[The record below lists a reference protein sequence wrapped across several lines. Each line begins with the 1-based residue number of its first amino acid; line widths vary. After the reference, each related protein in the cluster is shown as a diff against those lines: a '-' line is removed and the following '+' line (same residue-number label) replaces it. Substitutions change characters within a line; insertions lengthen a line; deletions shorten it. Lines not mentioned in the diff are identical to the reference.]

1 MKLTKQ
7 TALKG
12 ALLMVL
18 AANVSWE
25 KLEVGSSELASNGT
39 EGVVGTGTAAS
50 GAKEGDGKVSTA
62 PAALTLKADGAP
74 PAPVQLK
81 ATEIA
86 KTTLPSH
93 EDESK
98 ICGDTYKLK
107 YQQVEKGGEMMTE
120 ITAVRPTRAGDSW
133 VSITWRADLINTI
146 VKKSEADKALTAAIK
161 AHRALKKES
170 CAGSEVATREDAGK
184 DDEDRSRIADG
195 MKNCTLDKKGN
206 SLKGEAKLDCW
217 LDQLNNI
224 DKRVGKH
231 KSDEATSKSVL
242 AEMQRIVRGPFKRLL
257 KDALVS
263 DDEDRA
269 EHAKEVITEAMQTV
283 EDIGAE
289 HDLGRSSR
297 TGRNN
302 NAVSKL
308 IGELSAMKTGAE
320 AHEESEK
327 YASRAK
333 DVKENLR
340 TTRAELN
347 ARRVERDA
355 LYQAAM
361 RNPLDTYAMQAY
373 YESHQQYQNAAATL
387 DFVKGDYEA
396 LRYDIGMNLE
406 PNMIR
411 PMRTMQTTGLMTAQD
426 YKEFSQPFADLQKL
440 MRESVSYMNLSTVNS
455 LAATRTSGFSGTIKD
470 SVLGADYAIPANLAT
485 VRSTGVAGSARSS
498 IPGLPTTAPS
508 LSFQAPRSIFTPN

>member
-25 KLEVGSSELASNGT
+25 KLEVGSQELAS
-39 EGVVGTGTAAS
+39 EAVTGTPATPLAA
-50 GAKEGDGKVSTA
+50 AGDGKVSQT
-62 PAALTLKADGAP
+62 PAELTVVANGAP
-74 PAPVQLK
+74 PAAIKIAAPD
-81 ATEIA
+81 AA

-93 EDESK
+93 EDSAK
-98 ICGDTYKLK
+98 ICGDIYKLK

-120 ITAVRPTRAGDSW
+120 ITAHRPTRAGDSW

-146 VKKSEADKALTAAIK
+146 VKKSDADNALMATVK
-161 AHRALKKES
+161 AHRTLKKEA
-170 CAGSEVATREDAGK
+170 CPGSEVATREETGK
-184 DDEDRSRIADG
+184 DDEEKTRIADG
-195 MKNCTLDKKGN
+195 MKNCTLDRKGT

-217 LDQLNNI
+217 LDQLNSI

-231 KSDEATSKSVL
+231 KSDEAMSKAVL

-257 KDALVS
+257 KDALMS

-269 EHAKEVITEAMQTV
+269 DHARELVTEAMQAV

-297 TGRNN
+297 TGRSN

-340 TTRAELN
+340 TTRSELN
-347 ARRVERDA
+347 ARRAERDA
-355 LYQAAM
+355 LYQQAM

-373 YESHQQYQNAAATL
+373 YESNQAYLNASATL
-387 DFVKGDYEA
+387 DFVKGDYDA
-396 LRYDIGMNLE
+396 LRMDIGMNLE
-406 PNMIR
+406 PNLIR
-411 PMRTMQTTGLMTAQD
+411 PLRTMQTTGLMTAQD
-426 YKEFSQPFADLQKL
+426 YKEFSQPFADLQKM
-440 MRESVSYMNLSTVNS
+440 MRESVNFMNLSNVS
-455 LAATRTSGFSGTIKD
+455 SVAATRTSGFSGTIQN
-470 SVLGADYAIPANLAT
+470 SVLGSDFAIPTNLAT
-485 VRSTGVAGSARSS
+485 VRSTGFSGSARAT
-498 IPGLPTTAPS
+498 IPGLPSTAPT
-508 LSFQAPRSIFTPN
+508 LSFQAPRSIFSPN

>member
-25 KLEVGSSELASNGT
+25 KLEVGSQELAS
-39 EGVVGTGTAAS
+39 EAVTGAPATPLAAT
-50 GAKEGDGKVSTA
+50 GDGKISAA
-62 PAALTLKADGAP
+62 PAALTVKADGAP
-74 PAPVQLK
+74 PAAIKIASPD
-81 ATEIA
+81 AA

-93 EDESK
+93 EADAK

-120 ITAVRPTRAGDSW
+120 ITAHRPTRAGDSW

-146 VKKSEADKALTAAIK
+146 VKKSEADNALMATVK
-161 AHRALKKES
+161 AHRTLKKEA
-170 CAGSEVATREDAGK
+170 CPGSEVAAQSDAGK
-184 DDEDRSRIADG
+184 DDEDKSRIADG
-195 MKNCTLDKKGN
+195 MKNCTLDKKGT

-217 LDQLNNI
+217 LDQLNAI

-231 KSDEATSKSVL
+231 KSDEAMGKAVL
-242 AEMQRIVRGPFKRLL
+242 AEMQRIVRGPFKREL
-257 KDALVS
+257 KSALMS
-263 DDEDRA
+263 DDDDRA
-269 EHAKEVITEAMQTV
+269 EHAKDLITEAMQTI
-283 EDIGAE
+283 EDLGAE

-297 TGRNN
+297 SGRSN

-340 TTRAELN
+340 TTRSELN
-347 ARRVERDA
+347 ARRAERDA
-355 LYQAAM
+355 LYQQAM

-373 YESHQQYQNAAATL
+373 YESNQQYQNASATL
-387 DFVKGDYEA
+387 DFVKGDYDA

-406 PNMIR
+406 PNLIR
-411 PMRTMQTTGLMTAQD
+411 PMRSMQTSGLMTAQD
-426 YKEFSQPFADLQKL
+426 YKEFSQPFADLQKM
-440 MRESVSYMNLSTVNS
+440 MRESVNYMNLSAVTT
-455 LAATRTSGFSGTIKD
+455 ATRTSGFSGQIKD
-470 SVLGADYAIPANLAT
+470 SVLGADYAIPTNLAT
-485 VRSTGVAGSARSS
+485 VRSTAVNGSARSS
-498 IPGLPTTAPS
+498 VPGLPTSAPT
-508 LSFQAPRSIFTPN
+508 LSFQAPRSIFSPN

>member
-25 KLEVGSSELASNGT
+25 KLEVGSHELAS
-39 EGVVGTGTAAS
+39 EAVTGTPATPRAAT
-50 GAKEGDGKVSTA
+50 GDGRVSTA
-62 PAALTLKADGAP
+62 PAALAVATNGAP
-74 PAPVQLK
+74 PAAIKIAAPE
-81 ATEIA
+81 AA

-93 EDESK
+93 EDSVK

-120 ITAVRPTRAGDSW
+120 ITAHRPTRAGDSW

-146 VKKSEADKALTAAIK
+146 VKKSDADNALMATVK
-161 AHRALKKES
+161 AHRTLKKEA
-170 CAGSEVATREDAGK
+170 CPGSEVAAQGDAGK
-184 DDEDRSRIADG
+184 DDEEKSRIADG
-195 MKNCTLDKKGN
+195 MKNCKLDKNGK
-206 SLKGEAKLDCW
+206 SLKGEAILDCW
-217 LDQLNNI
+217 LDQLNSI

-231 KSDEATSKSVL
+231 KSDEAMGKAVL
-242 AEMQRIVRGPFKRLL
+242 AEMQRIVRGPFKRELKSALL
-257 KDALVS
+257 S
-263 DDEDRA
+263 DDDDRA
-269 EHAKEVITEAMQTV
+269 DHAKQLVTEAMQAIG
-283 EDIGAE
+283 DIGAE
-289 HDLGRSSR
+289 HDLGRSRRS
-297 TGRNN
+297 GRSN

-308 IGELSAMKTGAE
+308 IDELSALKTGAE

-333 DVKENLR
+333 DVKDNLR

-347 ARRVERDA
+347 ARRAERDA
-355 LYQAAM
+355 LYQQAM

-373 YESHQQYQNAAATL
+373 YEADQQLRNSSAVL

-406 PNMIR
+406 PNLIR
-411 PMRTMQTTGLMTAQD
+411 PMRSMQTTGLMTAQD
-426 YKEFSQPFADLQKL
+426 FKEFSQPFADLQKM
-440 MRESVSYMNLSTVNS
+440 MRESVNFMNLSNGSAV
-455 LAATRTSGFSGTIKD
+455 AATRTSGFSGTIKD
-470 SVLGADYAIPANLAT
+470 SVLGQEYAIPNDLALK
-485 VRSTGVAGSARSS
+485 RSTGIAGSARST
-498 IPGLPTTAPS
+498 IPGLPTTAPT
-508 LSFQAPRSIFTPN
+508 LSFQAPRSIFSPN